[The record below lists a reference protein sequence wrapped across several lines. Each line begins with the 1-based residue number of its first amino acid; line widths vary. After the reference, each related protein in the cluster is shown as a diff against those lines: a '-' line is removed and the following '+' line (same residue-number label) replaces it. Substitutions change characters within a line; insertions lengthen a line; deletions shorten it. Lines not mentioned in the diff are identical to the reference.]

1 MDQRRR
7 DQREKRLKEDLEKY
21 RKENPKI
28 TEQFADLKRKL
39 ADVSQ
44 SEWEA
49 IPDIGDYTIKRQKL
63 QARRLPVL
71 VLTGSVPAFRPHL
84 QRLQA
89 RLTGGAWRRAAIHAG
104 AGLAAGARDKREGD
118 GELAGGARRAGDARR
133 RHHRPHRHRQGPAHG
148 GADPAGAHGGL
159 RVRPDRARRPCRVL
173 SCSHCCCFPQT
184 LCMLPSVNASHPV

>member
-63 QARRLPVL
+63 QARPLSAPMPTGCAPAIWLPR
-71 VLTGSVPAFRPHL
+71 SSCRP
-84 QRLQA
+84 
-89 RLTGGAWRRAAIHAG
+89 G
-104 AGLAAGARDKREGD
+104 
-118 GELAGGARRAGDARR
+118 
-133 RHHRPHRHRQGPAHG
+133 
-148 GADPAGAHGGL
+148 
-159 RVRPDRARRPCRVL
+159 
-173 SCSHCCCFPQT
+173 
-184 LCMLPSVNASHPV
+184 

>member
-39 ADVSQ
+39 GEVSQ

-63 QARRLPVL
+63 QARR
-71 VLTGSVPAFRPHL
+71 GIRPS
-84 QRLQA
+84 
-89 RLTGGAWRRAAIHAG
+89 RRAAAARRAVRLIPSCRRGFGGTRCFCETRPPSVRAHRVGRGRGPGATGRAAPPGASPAG
-104 AGLAAGARDKREGD
+104 AAGARPR
-118 GELAGGARRAGDARR
+118 
-133 RHHRPHRHRQGPAHG
+133 
-148 GADPAGAHGGL
+148 
-159 RVRPDRARRPCRVL
+159 
-173 SCSHCCCFPQT
+173 
-184 LCMLPSVNASHPV
+184 

>member
-39 ADVSQ
+39 NEVSQ

-63 QARRLPVL
+63 QAR
-71 VLTGSVPAFRPHL
+71 
-84 QRLQA
+84 
-89 RLTGGAWRRAAIHAG
+89 
-104 AGLAAGARDKREGD
+104 
-118 GELAGGARRAGDARR
+118 
-133 RHHRPHRHRQGPAHG
+133 
-148 GADPAGAHGGL
+148 PAG
-159 RVRPDRARRPCRVL
+159 
-173 SCSHCCCFPQT
+173 T
-184 LCMLPSVNASHPV
+184 LW

>member
-1 MDQRRR
+1 MWVACGNLHAPLCHLAMGHSQGNDAGAFASAAGEYDQDDKEADAVRLALLDNPACSAATAGPQLLSPTGAQVWEEIDEHMDQRRR

-63 QARRLPVL
+63 Q
-71 VLTGSVPAFRPHL
+71 
-84 QRLQA
+84 
-89 RLTGGAWRRAAIHAG
+89 
-104 AGLAAGARDKREGD
+104 
-118 GELAGGARRAGDARR
+118 
-133 RHHRPHRHRQGPAHG
+133 
-148 GADPAGAHGGL
+148 
-159 RVRPDRARRPCRVL
+159 VRPSL
-173 SCSHCCCFPQT
+173 W
-184 LCMLPSVNASHPV
+184 

>member
-1 MDQRRR
+1 MWCALRLKRSAAACLAAQGWLELQQPCSNGVQVWEEIDEYMDQRRR

-63 QARRLPVL
+63 QARPLPA
-71 VLTGSVPAFRPHL
+71 PRADR
-84 QRLQA
+84 QR
-89 RLTGGAWRRAAIHAG
+89 
-104 AGLAAGARDKREGD
+104 
-118 GELAGGARRAGDARR
+118 
-133 RHHRPHRHRQGPAHG
+133 
-148 GADPAGAHGGL
+148 
-159 RVRPDRARRPCRVL
+159 
-173 SCSHCCCFPQT
+173 S
-184 LCMLPSVNASHPV
+184 LPSGSPCSSYMPG

>member
-39 ADVSQ
+39 GEVSQ

-63 QARRLPVL
+63 QARR
-71 VLTGSVPAFRPHL
+71 GIRPS
-84 QRLQA
+84 
-89 RLTGGAWRRAAIHAG
+89 RRAAA
-104 AGLAAGARDKREGD
+104 
-118 GELAGGARRAGDARR
+118 ARRA
-133 RHHRPHRHRQGPAHG
+133 
-148 GADPAGAHGGL
+148 
-159 RVRPDRARRPCRVL
+159 PCV
-173 SCSHCCCFPQT
+173 
-184 LCMLPSVNASHPV
+184 